1 MGNSLGSRKKT
12 TKIMKVNG
20 ETIKFK
26 TPVNAAEVI
35 KDYPGLVLLDS
46 EMVKHYGVRAKPLE
60 PQEHLK
66 AKRIYF
72 LVELPKLAEENK
84 PTRRVRSGINMS
96 AKDRLESLALARRSA
111 SDITFMKAPP
121 SMMVENGE
129 HSGGLDPYRVKL
141 RLPKA
146 EVERLMKESK
156 DETEAAERIM
166 RLCMEKNGGRGSY
179 SGDLSSQRRHVQFK
193 DDASREGSNKG
204 RGKRVG
210 FLPVSQELTAEDPT
224 WLAMNNQ
231 LTKIS
236 LHNLSK
242 TRKFVAM
249 DMFSTQ
255 QSPKLYCF
263 EPVILSNKKHR
274 LMFKDKSYKDTCADT
289 IIASELPI
297 TRCLFAPT
305 SYMITVKRN
314 LAMVKHR
321 MILMFLANRIETIFI
336 R

>member
-26 TPVNAAEVI
+26 TPVNAAEVT

-66 AKRIYF
+66 AKRLYF
-72 LVELPKLAEENK
+72 LVELPKLQEENK
-84 PTRRVRSGINMS
+84 ATRRVRSGINMS
-96 AKDRLESLALARRSA
+96 AKDRLESLALARRST
-111 SDITFMKAPP
+111 SDLTFMKAP

-156 DETEAAERIM
+156 DETEAAEKIM
-166 RLCMEKNGGRGSY
+166 RLCMEKNSGRGSY
-179 SGDLSSQRRHVQFK
+179 SGDLSSQKRHVQFR

-204 RGKRVG
+204 RGVR
-210 FLPVSQELTAEDPT
+210 
-224 WLAMNNQ
+224 
-231 LTKIS
+231 IS
-236 LHNLSK
+236 
-242 TRKFVAM
+242 
-249 DMFSTQ
+249 
-255 QSPKLYCF
+255 
-263 EPVILSNKKHR
+263 
-274 LMFKDKSYKDTCADT
+274 
-289 IIASELPI
+289 II
-297 TRCLFAPT
+297 CL
-305 SYMITVKRN
+305 
-314 LAMVKHR
+314 
-321 MILMFLANRIETIFI
+321 IFFI
-336 R
+336 